1 MRKPA
6 FKTGDIVGAFTILN
20 RLPSKQFT
28 NVKAGMWE
36 VLCNECGSK
45 KQITT
50 SQVKAYGSC
59 GCKQYKDKIKPK
71 NSGKQTPKG
80 TSVFVN
86 MLISIYKSNA
96 KKRKISYDLSYDE
109 FASII
114 NEPCVYCGD
123 ANENILKKA
132 KYEDFPYTGIDRI
145 DNNIGYTKKNTVPCC
160 EFCNRAKLNR
170 TEDYFKNKIIK
181 IAKGIELDEKYFK
194 IASERINNIQKG
206 LF

>member
-6 FKTGDIVGAFTILN
+6 FEIGDTVGAFKVLN

-36 VLCNECGSK
+36 VLCNKCGNK

-50 SQVKAYGSC
+50 SQVKAYSSC
-59 GCKQYKDKIKPK
+59 GCEQYKDKVKSK
-71 NSGKQTPKG
+71 GSGKQTPKG
-80 TSVFVN
+80 TSVFIN

-96 KKRKISYDLSYDE
+96 KKRRVLYKLTYED

-114 NEPCVYCGD
+114 NKPCAYCGD
-123 ANENILKKA
+123 ANENVLKKA
-132 KYEDFPYTGIDRI
+132 KYKDFSYTGIDRV
-145 DNNIGYTKKNTVPCC
+145 DNSLGYVKENTVPCC

-170 TEDYFKNKIIK
+170 TENYFKNKIIK
-181 IAKGIELDEKYFK
+181 IAKGIELDKKYFE
-194 IASERINNIQKG
+194 IARDRLIDRG

>member
-6 FKTGDIVGAFTILN
+6 FEIGENTGAFTILS
-20 RLPSKQFT
+20 RLSSKQYT

-36 VLCNECGSK
+36 VMCNECGNK
-45 KQITT
+45 KEITT
-50 SQVKAYGSC
+50 SQVKKYGSC

-71 NSGKQTPKG
+71 GSGKKTPKG

-96 KKRKISYDLSYDE
+96 KKRKISYELSYDE

-114 NEPCVYCGD
+114 NEPCAYCGD
-123 ANENILKKA
+123 ANENILNKA
-132 KYEDFPYTGIDRI
+132 KYEDFPYTGIDRV
-145 DNNIGYTKKNTVPCC
+145 DNSLGYVKENTVPCC

-170 TEDYFKNKIIK
+170 TENYFKNKIIK
-181 IAKGIELDEKYFK
+181 IAKGIELDEKYFT
-194 IASERINNIQKG
+194 IASERTNKPKDT